1 MKLFREWSSKWPED
15 HKIKLKEKLFEMD
28 AGFGEKLNHEILN
41 GFSAT
46 NGTSGS
52 STPTEQAPPIA
63 ELQNEAIVA
72 WYNNDDDNNNNNNNE

>member
-1 MKLFREWSSKWPED
+1 MFREWSSKWPED
-15 HKIKLKEKLFEMD
+15 HKIKLKEKVCEID
-28 AGFGEKLNHEILN
+28 TNFGEKLNHEILN
-41 GFSAT
+41 GFSNA

-72 WYNNDDDNNNNNNNE
+72 